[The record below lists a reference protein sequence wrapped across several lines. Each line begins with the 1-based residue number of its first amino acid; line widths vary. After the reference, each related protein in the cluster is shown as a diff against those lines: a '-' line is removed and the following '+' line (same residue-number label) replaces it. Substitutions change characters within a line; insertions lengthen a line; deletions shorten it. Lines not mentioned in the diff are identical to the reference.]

1 MLRKQNRILFEEMLQ
16 TSYKYSD
23 TINAKGEQYSTES
36 LLLSLIFDQH
46 KLINN
51 NNNKLNK
58 NPRNQPP
65 TTFIKKL
72 ILVGKEKEDNN

>member
-1 MLRKQNRILFEEMLQ
+1 MLQ

-51 NNNKLNK
+51 NNKLNK

-65 TTFIKKL
+65 TIFIKK
-72 ILVGKEKEDNN
+72 IDFSREGKRGQQLK